1 MLLGMPSKPSEMLRG
16 YPGSRAPSSKR
27 QYWLPWGCNGDG
39 GGGQQTG
46 VESPGT
52 GALGT
57 ATVIWGHLAPT
68 LKRYVL
74 PWQLMRVKA
83 ASMGPS
89 MPQTSLM
96 SLG

>member
-1 MLLGMPSKPSEMLRG
+1 MWIRVCWEWP
-16 YPGSRAPSSKR
+16 Y
-27 QYWLPWGCNGDG
+27 
-39 GGGQQTG
+39 
-46 VESPGT
+46 
-52 GALGT
+52 LGT
-57 ATVIWGHLAPT
+57 SRSHHVHVEGPRVGKGKVGAVTRSALPT

>member
-1 MLLGMPSKPSEMLRG
+1 M
-16 YPGSRAPSSKR
+16 Y
-27 QYWLPWGCNGDG
+27 
-39 GGGQQTG
+39 
-46 VESPGT
+46 VESPRVGKGEVDAVT
-52 GALGT
+52 RRAL
-57 ATVIWGHLAPT
+57 PT

>member
-1 MLLGMPSKPSEMLRG
+1 VH
-16 YPGSRAPSSKR
+16 
-27 QYWLPWGCNGDG
+27 
-39 GGGQQTG
+39 
-46 VESPGT
+46 VEGPRVGKGKV
-52 GALGT
+52 GAVTRSAL
-57 ATVIWGHLAPT
+57 PT